1 MIADNQCESNFL
13 GYFDFPATICVSVNE
28 NLIHG
33 IPNNKPFQVGDV
45 VSIDAGC
52 KYQGYHADAAFTTIV
67 GEAKSDIDQKI
78 IEVTKESLDSLPQ
91 VWTRGLLYF
100 LAIFVSIIL
109 PWAILSK
116 VDETG
121 TARGRTEPK
130 DKTIKLDAAVAGTVA
145 EIRVKEGDSVKAGE
159 TLLLLESEL
168 VKSELRQAQDKL
180 EGQLN
185 RLSQLNSSKNQLI
198 VSLATQQQQNQS
210 QQLEKQ
216 AQVDQAQ
223 QNIITL
229 KNAYELQKEERLS
242 QLNQA
247 QQTLE
252 NSRTTS
258 KLVES
263 SLASSQREVQR
274 YSKLNKA
281 GVVPE
286 INLVEKQDIA
296 KDKQKLYEQTKSD
309 IEQAKLRLQEQKS
322 SYERNLR
329 QANADIEHAKLR
341 LKEQERGYQTLTRSG
356 QLSVLRIVEQ
366 QKNLDTDISSLKS
379 DIAQSKSQID
389 SLKFQLG
396 QRELKAP
403 VSGILFQLP
412 IQKAGSVVQLGTM
425 VAEIASTNSPLIIRA
440 QMATTESGSLRTGMP
455 VKLKFDAYPF
465 QDYGIISGELI
476 KISPNT
482 VEVDTPNGKTA
493 AYNLEISLKQNCVP
507 SPDKCIPLR
516 PGDTATAEVIVRQR
530 RIIDFLI
537 DPFKKLQKGG
547 VKL

>member
-1 MIADNQCESNFL
+1 M
-13 GYFDFPATICVSVNE
+13 
-28 NLIHG
+28 
-33 IPNNKPFQVGDV
+33 PNVLNGRLTASPSEDTLHQEI
-45 VSIDAGC
+45 SLP
-52 KYQGYHADAAFTTIV
+52 QTTAI
-67 GEAKSDIDQKI
+67 KSEDWSEI
-78 IEVTKESLDSLPQ
+78 TKESLDSLPQ

-130 DKTIKLDAAVAGTVA
+130 DKTIKLDTAVAGTVA

-329 QANADIEHAKLR
+329 QANADIEQAKLR

-356 QLSVLRIVEQ
+356 QLAVLRIVEQ

-507 SPDKCIPLR
+507 SHDKCIPLR

>member
-1 MIADNQCESNFL
+1 MTNTLNGSIAESQPQQEPIFL
-13 GYFDFPATICVSVNE
+13 EILSPELPEITSEDWSEI
-28 NLIHG
+28 
-33 IPNNKPFQVGDV
+33 
-45 VSIDAGC
+45 
-52 KYQGYHADAAFTTIV
+52 
-67 GEAKSDIDQKI
+67 
-78 IEVTKESLDSLPQ
+78 TKESLDSLPQ

-100 LAIFVSIIL
+100 LVLIVSLVL
-109 PWAILSK
+109 PWAMLSK

-121 TARGRTEPK
+121 TARGRIEPK
-130 DKTIKLDAAVAGTVA
+130 DKTVKLDAAVAGTVA
-145 EIRVKEGDSVKAGE
+145 EIQVKEGETVKAGQ

-168 VKSELRQAQDKL
+168 VKSDLRQVQDKL

-223 QNIITL
+223 QNINTL
-229 KNAYELQKEERLS
+229 RNAYQLQKEERLS

-247 QQTLE
+247 RQTFV
-252 NSRTTS
+252 NSLTTNN
-258 KLVES
+258 LVES
-263 SLASSQREVQR
+263 SLGSSQREVKR
-274 YSKLNKA
+274 YTQLKQQ
-281 GVVPE
+281 GVIPE

-296 KDKQKLYEQTKSD
+296 KDKQKLYAQTKSD
-309 IEQAKLRLQEQKS
+309 IQQAKLRLAEQKS

-329 QANADIEHAKLR
+329 QANADIEQAKLR
-341 LKEQERGYQTLTRSG
+341 LQEQERGYQTLTRSG
-356 QLSVLRIVEQ
+356 QLAALKIAEQ
-366 QKNLDTDISSLKS
+366 QKSLDTEVTSLKS
-379 DIAQSKSQID
+379 EIAQSKSQIE

-396 QRELKAP
+396 QREIKAS
-403 VSGILFQLP
+403 VNGILFQLP

-425 VAEIASTNSPLIIRA
+425 VAEIAAQDSPLIIRA
-440 QMATTESGSLRTGMP
+440 QMATTDSGFLRIGLP

-482 VEVDTPNGKTA
+482 IEIDTPNGKVA
-493 AYNLEISLKQNCVP
+493 AYNLEISLKQSCIP
-507 SPDKCIPLR
+507 STNKCIPLR

-530 RIIDFLI
+530 RIIDFLL
-537 DPFKKLQKGG
+537 DPFKKLQQGG
-547 VKL
+547 LKL

>member
-1 MIADNQCESNFL
+1 MPNVLNGRLTTSPTEDTPYQEISLQQ
-13 GYFDFPATICVSVNE
+13 TID
-28 NLIHG
+28 I
-33 IPNNKPFQVGDV
+33 
-45 VSIDAGC
+45 
-52 KYQGYHADAAFTTIV
+52 
-67 GEAKSDIDQKI
+67 KSEDWSEI
-78 IEVTKESLDSLPQ
+78 TKESLDSLPQ

-100 LAIFVSIIL
+100 LVAFVSMIL
-109 PWAILSK
+109 PWMILSK

-121 TARGRTEPK
+121 TATGRIEPK
-130 DKTIKLDAAVAGTVA
+130 DKTIRLDAAVAGTVA
-145 EIRVKEGDSVKAGE
+145 EIRVKEGDSVKAGQ

-185 RLSQLNSSKNQLI
+185 RLSQLKSSKNQLI
-198 VSLATQQQQNQS
+198 VSLATQEQQNQS

-216 AQVDQAQ
+216 TQIDQAR
-223 QNIITL
+223 QNILAL
-229 KNAYELQKEERLS
+229 KNAYELQKDERLS
-242 QLNQA
+242 QVNQA
-247 QQTLE
+247 QQTLK
-252 NSRTTS
+252 NSLTAS
-258 KLVES
+258 QLVES

-274 YSKLNKA
+274 YSKLNKT

-296 KDKQKLYEQTKSD
+296 KDKQKMYEQTKSD
-309 IEQAKLRLQEQKS
+309 IQQAKLRLAEQQS

-329 QANADIEHAKLR
+329 QANADIEQAKLR
-341 LKEQERGYQTLTRSG
+341 LQEQERGYQTLTRSG
-356 QLSVLRIVEQ
+356 QLAVLKIADQ
-366 QKNLDTDISSLKS
+366 QKNLDTDITSLKS

-403 VSGILFQLP
+403 VSGTLFQLP

-440 QMATTESGSLRTGMP
+440 QMATTESGSLRTELP

-465 QDYGIISGELI
+465 QDYGVVSGELI

-482 VEVDTPNGKTA
+482 VEVDTPNGKVA
-493 AYNLEISLKQNCVP
+493 AYNLEIAIKQNCIP
-507 SPDKCIPLR
+507 SADKCIPLR

-530 RIIDFLI
+530 RVIDFLL
-537 DPFKKLQKGG
+537 DPFKKLQQGG
-547 VKL
+547 MKL